1 VPWSG
6 SRVDLTALIGTAA
19 FKRTRVCDD
28 VANWGGLPIV
38 LNHTRGE
45 DDEPYLREWA
55 LWAVRNMTQASDM
68 ARNKISELQ
77 PQAIEE
83 SEDLLSR
90 GLGVELNRE
99 TGKPRVVKREAP
111 NAAVDAVQPEEQGEQ
126 PEFAIP
132 ENWKI
137 TEL

>member
-1 VPWSG
+1 M
-6 SRVDLTALIGTAA
+6 
-19 FKRTRVCDD
+19 
-28 VANWGGLPIV
+28 ANLGGLPIV